1 MSNDLRNIDSRSKEI
16 LLNRYVKMPL
26 FSRYKIKSCFS
37 TLSFVLFK
45 GKLLPLTKTVWGN
58 KDKESKRYK

>member
-26 FSRYKIKSCFS
+26 FSGYKI
-37 TLSFVLFK
+37 LFLYCK
-45 GKLLPLTKTVWGN
+45 LRSLQREIIAVNQDSLGKQGQRVKKV
-58 KDKESKRYK
+58 